1 MGKAHAEAIL
11 GPLRNRYRGRR
22 AIIMGN
28 GPSLKNTDW
37 DRIRNEFTIGTNRI
51 YLLAEEMGFFPSAY
65 CCVNGLVLEQFHSE
79 ISGLP
84 SLKLLD
90 WRNGRRLISAD
101 PRTVFLPEVPS
112 MQFQQDLLSGWNLGY
127 TVTFAALQA
136 AFFLG
141 FETVILIGVDH
152 RFQAKGPAM
161 KEVRL
166 QGGDHDHFTPDYF
179 GFGVRWHLPNLSGS
193 EEFYQLAKQA
203 YEAAGRQI
211 LDATE
216 QGALT
221 VFPKVSLD
229 EALSYLAP
237 NPDSSHS

>member
-1 MGKAHAEAIL
+1 MGRAHTESIL
-11 GPLRNRYRGRR
+11 GPLRNRYRGHR

-79 ISGLP
+79 ISDLP

-90 WRNGRRLISAD
+90 WQNGRRFIATD

-112 MQFQQDLLSGWNLGY
+112 MRFHQDLLSGWNLGY
-127 TVTFAALQA
+127 TVTFAALQT

-161 KEVRL
+161 KEVVL
-166 QGGDHDHFTPDYF
+166 QGGDSDHFTPDYF
-179 GFGVRWHLPNLSGS
+179 GYGVRWHLPNLSGS
-193 EEFYQLAKQA
+193 EKFYRLAKQA
-203 YEAAGRQI
+203 YASAGRQI
-211 LDATE
+211 LDATD
-216 QGALT
+216 QGALDI
-221 VFPKVSLD
+221 FPKVSLD
-229 EALSYLAP
+229 EALSLSEPKAEKP
-237 NPDSSHS
+237 SS